1 MTNQL
6 GEKLPSETAQAWDSV
21 RRIREPVA
29 WALIVLVAIIVLVS
43 ACQLFHLAGAQIPG
57 IISPAPAS
65 AFALRASAVAGQFL
79 LAIVIAPPVLSVV
92 LVTFCGGLTEHAR
105 QVVQTV
111 ALVQAAEFV
120 LRVISLAGA
129 AASHRVLSTS
139 FFLAVP
145 ELAIA
150 ATALVFTGAVLWSR
164 ELRSLA
170 PQFQILGYE
179 DEDLD
184 GDPAPGEPD

>member
-65 AFALRASAVAGQFL
+65 AFALRASAGAGQLL
-79 LAIVIAPPVLSVV
+79 LAIVIAPPVLAVI

-111 ALVQAAEFV
+111 ASVQAAEFV
-120 LRVISLAGA
+120 LGVISLAGA

-150 ATALVFTGAVLWSR
+150 ATALVFTGAVLLSR
-164 ELRSLA
+164 ELRSLT
-170 PQFQILGYE
+170 PRFQDLG
-179 DEDLD
+179 DN
-184 GDPAPGEPD
+184 DPPDPTSRNAAAS